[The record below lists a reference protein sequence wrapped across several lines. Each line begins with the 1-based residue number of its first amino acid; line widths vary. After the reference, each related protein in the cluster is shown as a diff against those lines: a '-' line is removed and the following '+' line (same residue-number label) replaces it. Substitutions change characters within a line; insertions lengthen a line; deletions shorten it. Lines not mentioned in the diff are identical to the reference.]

1 MITMQEP
8 YARAREAQIRHHL
21 SRRLSRRPTIEQQA
35 RPPTLRVRIGLGLI
49 DAGRALVGDHEPGLR
64 EAA

>member
-8 YARAREAQIRHHL
+8 YARAREIQIKH
-21 SRRLSRRPTIEQQA
+21 RLSRRPAIEQNA

-49 DAGRALVGDHEPGLR
+49 DAGRLLVGDHEPPLR

>member
-8 YARAREAQIRHHL
+8 YVRAREMQIRHDL
-21 SRRLSRRPTIEQQA
+21 ERRRLVEP

-49 DAGRALVGDHEPGLR
+49 DAGRLLLGETIFSQ
-64 EAA
+64 AA

>member
-8 YARAREAQIRHHL
+8 YARAREMLIRH
-21 SRRLSRRPTIEQQA
+21 RLSQRPVIEQ
-35 RPPTLRVRIGLGLI
+35 RPPTLRVRIGRGLI
-49 DAGRALVGDHEPGLR
+49 DAGRLLVGDHEPSFP

>member
-8 YARAREAQIRHHL
+8 FARAREILIRREL
-21 SRRLSRRPTIEQQA
+21 ERRQLIEP

-49 DAGRALVGDHEPGLR
+49 DAGRALVGDADPSFP